1 MRETIVVEHDC
12 VVNND
17 QLLALRGSGNGSL
30 VNSRSAEVCTL
41 LISPRVRVNE

>member
-1 MRETIVVEHDC
+1 MRETIVVERDC

-17 QLLALRGSGNGSL
+17 QLLALRRSGSDSL

-41 LISPRVRVNE
+41 LISPGVGLNE